1 MDRVRNSSSATASWA
16 RKATLVN
23 HFHVAA
29 GILRDTAGRV
39 LISERL
45 CDGPFNGLWEFPGG
59 KIGAGESAADALQRE
74 LAEEIGVTVTAAQ
87 PFMELHHKY
96 PDRTVDLEFFLVTG
110 WRGEPAG
117 LEGQGIR
124 WVVLEKLE
132 PEDLLPADAP
142 VVEALRRHCEPAGRS
157 NLQTM

>member
-1 MDRVRNSSSATASWA
+1 M
-16 RKATLVN
+16 N

-59 KIGAGESAADALQRE
+59 KIGAGESAVDALHRE
-74 LAEEIGVTVTAAQ
+74 LAEELGVTVTAAQ
-87 PFMELHHKY
+87 PFIQLHHEY

-110 WRGEPAG
+110 WQGKPAG

-124 WVVLEKLE
+124 WLALNELQPGE
-132 PEDLLPADAP
+132 LLPADAP
-142 VVEALRRHCEPAGRS
+142 VIEALQQMLS
-157 NLQTM
+157 